1 MINFNFGWYTCAE
14 FQPISKLRL
23 QPTQGDQ
30 AGQAF
35 KFHPHQWGGM
45 GWFCCKVTKH
55 LVTVRLT
62 THSCLTLVLK
72 WENNQKRSQGLS
84 QSSYLC
90 SYDEALCVN
99 RWWSISNLFTGSEIW
114 HPDCSFAAAQ
124 NGELETDSVSY
135 LSKLNHKHALQ
146 KRNLNSFGYC
156 YNGFNLWFLV
166 SKCEIKNKLFK
177 FFFGGRCKCAA
188 YWTSERRF
196 QKLSLTM
203 DYCVVF
209 LDKQV
214 WVWVSIRKT

>member
-1 MINFNFGWYTCAE
+1 
-14 FQPISKLRL
+14 
-23 QPTQGDQ
+23 
-30 AGQAF
+30 
-35 KFHPHQWGGM
+35 M

-72 WENNQKRSQGLS
+72 WENNQKRSQRLS
-84 QSSYLC
+84 QSSSLC
-90 SYDEALCVN
+90 SYDEAHCVN

-135 LSKLNHKHALQ
+135 LSKLNRKHALQ

-156 YNGFNLWFLV
+156 YNGCNLWFLV
-166 SKCEIKNKLFK
+166 SQCEIKNKLFK

-209 LDKQV
+209 LDKQSLTFLHPG
-214 WVWVSIRKT
+214 VWVSIRKT

>member
-1 MINFNFGWYTCAE
+1 MQNFSLFLNWDFNL
-14 FQPISKLRL
+14 LRVIK
-23 QPTQGDQ
+23 
-30 AGQAF
+30 GQAF

-84 QSSYLC
+84 QSSSLC

-166 SKCEIKNKLFK
+166 SQCEIKNKLFK
-177 FFFGGRCKCAA
+177 FFLVGDASVQHTGLLNEGFKN
-188 YWTSERRF
+188 
-196 QKLSLTM
+196 
-203 DYCVVF
+203 
-209 LDKQV
+209 
-214 WVWVSIRKT
+214 